1 MECKVLMW
9 EAPRHTIHRGSDPLT
24 DLSGNMKPRI
34 ALALSGGG
42 FRASIFHLG
51 MLRRLAELGW
61 LPEVDVISTVSGG
74 SIVGAFAVQR
84 WNSFLAAGGDAK
96 AFESLIST
104 PFVERVQAHNFLLRW
119 LVSSWRWPF
128 RKISSKAFTRT
139 QAATELLDDI
149 FFDGQRCDS
158 LPSRPVLIINATNL
172 QSIRAWR
179 FTNAGMGDS
188 RVGHANWGAHALRL
202 SVCVGASAA
211 FPPVFPPLRIVRGDY
226 TFTPPIYQESPL
238 PEYPLIPLTDGGAYD
253 NSGLEALTK
262 TVKVPGHDELI
273 EPADLL
279 VVSDGGAPANYEFD
293 VTGIPALS
301 DAVLLYRVD
310 AIARQQVSALRTRSL
325 MAEFARGNMKGI
337 FAGLAS
343 SVRNMPSDKYRQYCE
358 AVSAS
363 QQITDELLLL
373 LRKIRTSLDRFNR
386 IEIEALMYHAY
397 CLTDAF
403 AWCYRDTF
411 ADRYRVS
418 GLSDSWRISFDPG
431 IIATWKS
438 KLEQGAK
445 AFRFR

>member
-1 MECKVLMW
+1 MECKVLRW
-9 EAPRHTIHRGSDPLT
+9 RLLSPASSRKKSLT
-24 DLSGNMKPRI
+24 DVSDNMKPRI

-96 AFESLIST
+96 AFETVIST
-104 PFVERVQAHNFLLRW
+104 PFVERVQAHNFLLKW

-139 QAATELLDDI
+139 QAAAELFDDI

-179 FTNAGMGDS
+179 FTKFGMGDS
-188 RVGHANWGAHALRL
+188 RVGHATWRTKALKL

-211 FPPVFPPLRIVRGDY
+211 FPPVFPPVRIVRGDY
-226 TFTPPIYQESPL
+226 TFAAPIYQESPL
-238 PEYPLIPLTDGGAYD
+238 SEYPLIPLSDGGVYD

-262 TVKVPGHDELI
+262 SVKVPGYDELI
-273 EPADLL
+273 EPAELL

-293 VTGIPALS
+293 ASGIPALS

-310 AIARQQVSALRTRSL
+310 GISRQQVSALRTRSL
-325 MAEFARGNMKGI
+325 MTEFMKGNMRGI
-337 FAGLAS
+337 LAGLAS
-343 SVRNMPSDKYRQYCE
+343 SVRNMPADKYRQYCE
-358 AVSAS
+358 TVNLTC
-363 QQITDELLLL
+363 QMPEDLLLP
-373 LRKIRTSLDRFNR
+373 LRRLRTSLDRFNR
-386 IEIEALMYHAY
+386 IETEALMYHAY
-397 CLTDAF
+397 SLTDAF

-411 ADRYRVS
+411 ADRFRVS
-418 GLSDSWRISFDPG
+418 GLSGSWRISFDPG
-431 IIATWKS
+431 IVAAWKS
-438 KLEQGAK
+438 ELEQGAK
-445 AFRFR
+445 PFQFR